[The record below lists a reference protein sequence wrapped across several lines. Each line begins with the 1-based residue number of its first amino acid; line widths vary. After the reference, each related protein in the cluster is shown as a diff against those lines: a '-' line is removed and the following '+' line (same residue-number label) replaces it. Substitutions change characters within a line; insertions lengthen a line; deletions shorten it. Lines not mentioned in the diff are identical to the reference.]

1 MPDTTH
7 DEKSPR
13 DAAEARPGQGAE
25 LAGEPGAL
33 AGASAGEA
41 ARDEWPEGGTYRR
54 GSGIYRDWMVPEK
67 TSGERMFA
75 PEQANW
81 RSQDPWRAMRI
92 QSEFVEGF
100 DALAG
105 LGPAVAVF
113 GSARTSREDPLY
125 QQGVRIGSLLAKAGV
140 ATITGGGPGIMEA
153 ANRGA
158 SEEGGVSVGLGI
170 ELPLEQ
176 GINDYVNLGMSFRY
190 FFVRKTMF
198 LKYSQGAIICPGG
211 LGTLD
216 EAFELLTMAQTHKIK
231 RTPVAFFGCD
241 YWAGLF
247 EWLRYTVAAA
257 GNVAQMDAHL
267 AFMTDDPEEAV
278 QVATGEIK
286 RWQ

>member
-7 DEKSPR
+7 DEKSLR
-13 DAAEARPGQGAE
+13 DAAPTRPGSGAVTPPE
-25 LAGEPGAL
+25 HN
-33 AGASAGEA
+33 ASAATSAGGA
-41 ARDEWPEGGTYRR
+41 VRDERHDGGTYRR
-54 GSGIYRDWMVPEK
+54 GSVIYRDWMVPET
-67 TSGERMFA
+67 TSGERMLA

-113 GSARTSREDPLY
+113 GSARTSREDPMY
-125 QQGVRIGSLLAKAGV
+125 RQGVRIGKLLAKAGV
-140 ATITGGGPGIMEA
+140 ATITGGGPGLMEA

-170 ELPLEQ
+170 ELPHEQ
-176 GINDYVNLGMSFRY
+176 GINEWVNLGMSFRY

-247 EWLRYTVAAA
+247 EWLHYTVAAA
-257 GNVAQMDAHL
+257 GNVSQIDAHL

-278 QVATGEIK
+278 RVATGEIK